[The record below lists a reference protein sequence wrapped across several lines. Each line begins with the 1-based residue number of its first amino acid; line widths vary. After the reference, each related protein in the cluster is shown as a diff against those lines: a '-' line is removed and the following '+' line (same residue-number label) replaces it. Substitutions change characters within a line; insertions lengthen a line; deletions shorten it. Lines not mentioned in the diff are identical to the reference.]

1 MLYELNLKNSKLTV
15 IGNAEKGFTKY
26 KDGEWVTCSKTEYKI
41 NKFKIE
47 DTKGSNYTYKIDNN
61 ILLKQINENSNITIK
76 ISNYISN
83 IIYEYQDDIY
93 YIFEDNLYLYNPLK
107 GNNKV
112 FYNYELNFNKD
123 NTIFMYNK

>member
-1 MLYELNLKNSKLTV
+1 MEQNNRLNG
-15 IGNAEKGFTKY
+15 IA
-26 KDGEWVTCSKTEYKI
+26 
-41 NKFKIE
+41 
-47 DTKGSNYTYKIDNN
+47 
-61 ILLKQINENSNITIK
+61 INENSNITIK